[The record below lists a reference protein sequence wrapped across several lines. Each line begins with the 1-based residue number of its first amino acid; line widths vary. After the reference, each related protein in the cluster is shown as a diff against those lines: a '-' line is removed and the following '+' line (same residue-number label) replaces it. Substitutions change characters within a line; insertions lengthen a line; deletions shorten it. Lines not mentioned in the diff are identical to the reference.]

1 VKAGWRALLGVAA
14 VIAAGAAL
22 AGTVNDNRLKQFD
35 GLPSLGRGYDF
46 HKNVLHS
53 VCFEKVTASEPVFDF
68 YYEFDKVDEE
78 YLRRLSTNAETSW
91 AVDSELEDF
100 LRDHRQRRG
109 DGPPQPLGSGE
120 QVNIVARIT
129 LESYYRTLDE
139 SGSPVS
145 KSAKQLVEEGRF
157 TAFFDACGFF
167 YVRSLRYSSTFIALF
182 QFNHGSSEEEDARFE
197 QLLRTRMFELGAG
210 AQADEVERMGL
221 ARGLKIYVRGAG
233 LGRASKLANLVPTSL
248 RELRQSIEAAAE
260 LMQVAQSGLITSMEV
275 APWIQHPDLR
285 SYFFSKLNPG
295 ESTFGKTQ
303 KLELNSQVIGA
314 VNATRAD
321 LLEDYYLANLCR
333 NNLLEYYPISR
344 SEVSGEFDAIYDP
357 EKTTFENHRHR
368 TERERR
374 VNLKQFREYFEK
386 NPPRAFLDRA
396 DRYLKGGGGHEGA
409 EACINALLKQ
419 GLDTA
424 DFTAIPACVDVMTDT
439 TIHDRFLRNFCLPTP
454 VRREYRKAP

>member
-1 VKAGWRALLGVAA
+1 VGVAA
-14 VIAAGAAL
+14 VLAAGAAL

-46 HKNVLHS
+46 NKNVLHS

-68 YYEFDKVDEE
+68 YYEFDKVDDDFI
-78 YLRRLSTNAETSW
+78 RRLSTNAETSW

-100 LRDHRQRRG
+100 LRDHRQRRPDGSPAPG
-109 DGPPQPLGSGE
+109 DQQ

-129 LESYYRTLDE
+129 LESYFRTLDE

-145 KSAKQLVEEGRF
+145 PSAKALVQEGRY

-182 QFNHGSSEEEDARFE
+182 QFNHGTSDEEDARFE

-275 APWIQHPDLR
+275 APWTQHPDLR
-285 SYFFSKLNPG
+285 SYFFSKVAPG

-303 KLELNSQVIGA
+303 KLELNSQVIAA

-333 NNLLEYYPISR
+333 NNLFEYYPISR

-357 EKTTFENHRHR
+357 EKTIFENHRHR

-374 VNLKQFREYFEK
+374 ITLKQFREYFEK
-386 NPPRAFLDRA
+386 TSPRTFLERA
-396 DRYLKGGGGHEGA
+396 DKYLKGGGGHEGA
-409 EACINALLKQ
+409 EVCINALLKQ

-424 DFTAIPACVDVMTDT
+424 DFTTIPACVDVMTDS